1 MCIRDRTSSGI
12 SRSSTGMRGL
22 SGGNKI
28 HHIPAGLENY
38 QPYIRSERRVEWI
51 DWQTKGLEF
60 SPLSDGC
67 CPFCCLL

>member
-1 MCIRDRTSSGI
+1 MLSNQPVPI

-51 DWQTKGLEF
+51 DWQTKGLSF
-60 SPLSDGC
+60 APFGWLLSV
-67 CPFCCLL
+67 LYR